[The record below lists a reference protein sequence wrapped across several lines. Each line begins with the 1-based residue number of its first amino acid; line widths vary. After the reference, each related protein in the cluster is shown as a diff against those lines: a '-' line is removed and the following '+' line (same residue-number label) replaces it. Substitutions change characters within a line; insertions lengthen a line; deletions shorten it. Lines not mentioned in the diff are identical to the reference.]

1 MAVIFNAGVDFAI
14 FKPYVDFRYINTKV
28 DFAMDIIRVP
38 DQLGPKLRAVR
49 VQRGLTQ
56 ADVAR
61 QLGVTVQAVSRLEA
75 NAGRA
80 SFDRIHRLCLLLGM
94 NLALQPRDR
103 QRAGGVA
110 ESQAEW

>member
-1 MAVIFNAGVDFAI
+1 
-14 FKPYVDFRYINTKV
+14 
-28 DFAMDIIRVP
+28 MDIIRLP

-49 VQRGLTQ
+49 MQRGLTQ

-80 SFDRIHRLCLLLGM
+80 SFDRIHRLCLLLG
-94 NLALQPRDR
+94 LDLGLQSRDR
-103 QRAGGVA
+103 PVSGAVA
-110 ESQAEW
+110 EPQPEW

>member
-1 MAVIFNAGVDFAI
+1 
-14 FKPYVDFRYINTKV
+14 
-28 DFAMDIIRVP
+28 MDIIRVP

-49 VQRGLTQ
+49 MQRGLTQ

-80 SFDRIHRLCLLLGM
+80 SFDRIHRLCLLLGLD
-94 NLALQPRDR
+94 LALQPKVRPA
-103 QRAGGVA
+103 AGAVA
-110 ESQAEW
+110 EPQPEW

>member
-1 MAVIFNAGVDFAI
+1 
-14 FKPYVDFRYINTKV
+14 
-28 DFAMDIIRVP
+28 
-38 DQLGPKLRAVR
+38 
-49 VQRGLTQ
+49 
-56 ADVAR
+56 
-61 QLGVTVQAVSRLEA
+61 VQAVSRLEA